1 MNESEVIAG
10 RAYTGPLYVKMN
22 GSLRKASKKFA
33 EQEHLNGNLYTNLIN
48 SFLRKASQ
56 MSIIPPNRKVYRVGS
71 KMSYCQYAS
80 KCVRRGADA
89 AALISA
95 SSPQAQTRRWRRA
108 SSATMPVI
116 FEFDVGDIDRGASLS
131 FLS

>member
-10 RAYTGPLYVKMN
+10 RGYTGPLYVKMN

-56 MSIIPPNRKVYRVGS
+56 MSIIPPKRKVYRGIKDVLLPLCF
-71 KMSYCQYAS
+71 KACQEGGG
-80 KCVRRGADA
+80 RGGVD
-89 AALISA
+89 
-95 SSPQAQTRRWRRA
+95 
-108 SSATMPVI
+108 
-116 FEFDVGDIDRGASLS
+116 FG
-131 FLS
+131 FLSTSTNEEVAASFISDDAGDLRV